1 VSAVT
6 LSPRARIAH
15 VAWKAACEDARA
27 RASRVPAFGMDP
39 DRARYFAELDRLR
52 QEGYEADRVRAAAF
66 KNMAE
71 ALPEAEKI
79 TFISPREWLAKGE
92 VWRTEYAPVKVW
104 NPSYRGWY
112 PCIGHYEI
120 DTSTGERF
128 LRAAHMFDDCV
139 DEAERRNDGLAL
151 YAEAKRTG
159 DYSAYYAKYPP
170 RAA

>member
-1 VSAVT
+1 MTPA
-6 LSPRARIAH
+6 AIEAH
-15 VAWKAACEDARA
+15 AAWKAARENARA
-27 RASRVPAFGMDP
+27 ARDLRPAFPMDP
-39 DRARYFAELDRLR
+39 DRERFFAELGRLR
-52 QEGYEADRVRAAAF
+52 QVGYDADRAARAAF

-79 TFISPREWLAKGE
+79 TFVSPREWLAKQD